1 MVFLVLD
8 VASLPCLQIIW
19 GTRASFVCLLTSN
32 LKYLLATGCISNF
45 LWIIVVVFCYF
56 LIWGFHTWVHCIYI
70 IFILPAPL
78 QLLPCPINRLLPNS
92 WPLLIYTYIH
102 DIYVYTTLPI
112 CMYVIYWV
120 QLALPPMSMYLG
132 LTPGVGEGLK
142 WFSHLQQLLTTCRP
156 SSRAGALWSSFH
168 LSCHVVFQVLCR

>member
-56 LIWGFHTWVHCIYI
+56 FNLRISYLSTLYLYHFHSSCSS
-70 IFILPAPL
+70 PAPPVPH
-78 QLLPCPINRLLPNS
+78 QPPAPKFMTSSHIHIHI
-92 WPLLIYTYIH
+92 WYTYI
-102 DIYVYTTLPI
+102 YVYITLPI

-120 QLALPPMSMYLG
+120 QLALPPMYMYLG

-142 WFSHLQQLLTTCRP
+142 LFSHLQQLLTTCRP
-156 SSRAGALWSSFH
+156 SSRAGSPMK
-168 LSCHVVFQVLCR
+168 